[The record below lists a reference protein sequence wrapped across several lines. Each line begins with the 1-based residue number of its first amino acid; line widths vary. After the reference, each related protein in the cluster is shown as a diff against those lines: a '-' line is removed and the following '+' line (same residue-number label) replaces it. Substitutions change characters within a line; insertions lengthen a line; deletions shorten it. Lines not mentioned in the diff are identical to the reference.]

1 MLYRCAYCR
10 RILIFRLLKFEDN
23 LICKSCFEI
32 VPNWTFKIRKDTLLG
47 SIYKTRYENI
57 IHAKDNMIDMVLD
70 KNTLKQKYPECKV
83 FTFYD
88 G

>member
-32 VPNWTFKIRKDTLLG
+32 VPNWTFKIRKELNKIKEG
-47 SIYKTRYENI
+47 S
-57 IHAKDNMIDMVLD
+57 
-70 KNTLKQKYPECKV
+70 
-83 FTFYD
+83 
-88 G
+88 